1 LLPQHQL
8 LALIEP
14 HSPIQG
20 HVLWVQ
26 QRNPCLEVDI
36 RGADGTR
43 IVGEMVPHQLAAG
56 CLAGCNDGLR
66 VLGHFHAAVDLS
78 LLSGPALAKLLLCA
92 LLVTMPLNHV
102 NE

>member
-8 LALIEP
+8 LALIQP

-20 HVLWVQ
+20 HVFWVQ

-36 RGADGTR
+36 GGADGTR
-43 IVGEMVPHQLAAG
+43 IVVEMVPHQLAAG

-66 VLGHFHAAVDLS
+66 VLGHFDAAVDIS
-78 LLSGPALAKLLLCA
+78 LPSGPALAKLELRTLLA
-92 LLVTMPLNHV
+92 TTPQDHV
-102 NE
+102 NQ